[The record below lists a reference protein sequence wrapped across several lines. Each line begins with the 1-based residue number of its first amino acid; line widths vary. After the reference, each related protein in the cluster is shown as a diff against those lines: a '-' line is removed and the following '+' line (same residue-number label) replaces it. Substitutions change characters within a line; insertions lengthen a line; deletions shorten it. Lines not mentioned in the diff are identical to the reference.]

1 MLAEAELY
9 SLVSAHLAP
18 IAQAMGVKV
27 YDPFRALPTD
37 DKAHWRLT
45 FLPTEPDVLELCN
58 GGSRYQWI
66 AQVSIYLRD
75 GNGAGVFLPH
85 IKAISDAFPF
95 NTRLSAHSFNFQ
107 TTKPPY
113 ASALVAGANGW
124 FFRPVNLRLQL
135 IH

>member
-9 SLVSAHLAP
+9 TLVSGHLAP
-18 IAQAMGVKV
+18 VAQAMGVKV
-27 YDPFRALPTD
+27 YDPFKALPTD

-66 AQVSIYLRD
+66 AQVSIYMRD
-75 GNGAGVFLPH
+75 GVGSGVFLPH
-85 IKAISDAFPF
+85 IKALNEVFPY
-95 NTRLSAHSFNFQ
+95 NTQLSKNGLTFQ
-107 TTKPPY
+107 STRQPY
-113 ASALVAGANGW
+113 AAQIAAGGNGW
-124 FFRPVNLRLQL
+124 FFRPVSIRLQL